1 MILLLAILTDW
12 EAFRSPDIAVIG
24 TAVKKK
30 MIFDGHN
37 LYEPEDMRRMGF
49 DFVPVERG
57 VGAQCDRLDQ
67 RSPANAKS
75 GA

>member
-1 MILLLAILTDW
+1 MISLLAILTDW
-12 EAFRSPDIAVIG
+12 EAVCSLDIAAIG
-24 TAVKKK
+24 ATLRQKV
-30 MIFDGHN
+30 IFDGHN

-57 VGAQCDRLDQ
+57 VGALCDRLDQ